1 MKKRF
6 LISFI
11 TPLLLACA
19 NDVPIPSIELKDDG
33 LNFLIA
39 SDIHYM
45 DSSLLDDSAR
55 IENIDIAGD
64 GQATYYS
71 SVITDAFIEKVIS
84 IKPDA
89 LLLTGDNT
97 FNGEKASHDSLIEK
111 LKSIQKEEIPV
122 YVLPGNHDVGIYRP
136 VEYKNFQTSL
146 VPSYK
151 KDDYKRLYARF
162 GYSQAEYQDPNSF
175 SYIKEIGKN
184 VFGIMLDT
192 NVSSTY
198 YVKEETFPWLE
209 SSLKELKEKGAT
221 IFSFSHQTLEVHSP
235 TLTEGFRISNADDVL
250 SLYKEYGVKAN
261 FAGHMHIQHSI
272 NDEGFMEILTSALSI
287 NPCQYGLLSLNNN
300 KWNYHTEKLDVTSFA
315 KKKGY
320 VDEHL
325 ADFSSFISK
334 LFDDSNSWNLARSI
348 YFDESLNE
356 NERDEFVNTVEILNK
371 AFFEGMPLTFT
382 EQLNNKV
389 GNLIQ
394 YLNKQENPNQYLLDV
409 IEELKL
415 GINHTNIDL

>member
-1 MKKRF
+1 
-6 LISFI
+6 
-11 TPLLLACA
+11 
-19 NDVPIPSIELKDDG
+19 
-33 LNFLIA
+33 
-39 SDIHYM
+39 
-45 DSSLLDDSAR
+45 
-55 IENIDIAGD
+55 
-64 GQATYYS
+64 
-71 SVITDAFIEKVIS
+71 
-84 IKPDA
+84 
-89 LLLTGDNT
+89 
-97 FNGEKASHDSLIEK
+97 
-111 LKSIQKEEIPV
+111 
-122 YVLPGNHDVGIYRP
+122 
-136 VEYKNFQTSL
+136 
-146 VPSYK
+146 
-151 KDDYKRLYARF
+151 
-162 GYSQAEYQDPNSF
+162 
-175 SYIKEIGKN
+175 
-184 VFGIMLDT
+184 
-192 NVSSTY
+192 
-198 YVKEETFPWLE
+198 
-209 SSLKELKEKGAT
+209 
-221 IFSFSHQTLEVHSP
+221 
-235 TLTEGFRISNADDVL
+235 
-250 SLYKEYGVKAN
+250 
-261 FAGHMHIQHSI
+261 MHIQHSI

-320 VDEHL
+320 ADEHL

-371 AFFEGMPLTFT
+371 AFFEGVPLTFT